1 MSWKEED
8 EYIDAESESTGS
20 EVEKAKS
27 PTFPPAVAKRIV
39 AYSNRTGKDVEEV
52 KTMYLNY
59 IRKEYG
65 CTDHTVED
73 EDLLTDW
80 AEQVFVQTRKEQ
92 MSSSGTS
99 TWVGCFLG
107 VADRKK
113 DRLTNIVK
121 SNLKLY
127 KDDPNDA
134 ISSGRLGVFE
144 KDGGLWSVRTKEG
157 LTPLDEQ
164 ADQEPTYGIKV
175 GSEYVCLLTR
185 KGMPSPSTRMGRYAY
200 FLGGEEGD
208 FVKNGSVGLWQVD
221 LTGEN
226 ADMELDIGRP
236 CKISVIPPREGQ
248 TNDFFKTVLG
258 TYSNFEITYTDEFVK
273 EEYRA
278 LLQPMNY
285 WTDDENHELFV
296 ALDDVE
302 EAFDNRKTKTNIDGR
317 SITYGPLIITK
328 GTINSMNSEPRD
340 SEYDPEGFNY
350 FMSLSS
356 MNGDVDCWIP
366 GAVGK
371 MTKPFTAHWGEQAF
385 DYAENSTVLLFG
397 RLGMKD
403 RDGLMS
409 PKITVMGVY
418 GHPRRCRRRA
428 SGGDTGVGQFE

>member
-8 EYIDAESESTGS
+8 EYTDADEQDTGESEN
-20 EVEKAKS
+20 K
-27 PTFPPAVAKRIV
+27 TFPPSVAKRMV
-39 AYSNRTGKDVEEV
+39 AYGSRTKKDMDEV
-52 KTMYLNY
+52 KKMFIDY
-59 IRKEYG
+59 IEKEYD
-65 CTDHTVED
+65 CVDYTIED
-73 EDLLTDW
+73 AELLTDW
-80 AEQVFVQTRKEQ
+80 AEQLFIETRKEKA
-92 MSSSGTS
+92 SSSGTS

-113 DRLTNIVK
+113 DRLTNIVR
-121 SNLKLY
+121 SNLKLF

-157 LTPLDEQ
+157 LTPLDES
-164 ADQEPTYGIKV
+164 ADSEPTHAIKA
-175 GSEYVCLLTR
+175 GSDLVCLLTR

-208 FVKNGSVGLWQVD
+208 FVKNGSVSLWQVD

-236 CKISVIPPREGQ
+236 CKIPVVPPREGQ
-248 TNDFFKTVLG
+248 TNEFFKTVLG
-258 TYSNFEITYTDEFVK
+258 TYSNFEINYTDEFIS
-273 EEYRA
+273 EEYRP
-278 LLQPMNY
+278 LLQPITY
-285 WTDDENHELFV
+285 WTDDENHDLYVPIDEI
-296 ALDDVE
+296 E
-302 EAFDNRKTKTNIDGR
+302 EAFDSRKTKTNIDGR
-317 SITYGPLIITK
+317 SVTYGPLIITK
-328 GTINSMNSEPRD
+328 GTINRLNTEPRD

-350 FMSLSS
+350 FMSFGSN
-356 MNGDVDCWIP
+356 NGDIDCWIP

-371 MTKPFTAHWGEQAF
+371 MTKPFTAHWGEEAF
-385 DYAENSTVLLFG
+385 DYAENSTVLVFG

-418 GHPRRCRRRA
+418 GHPRRCRKRA